1 VGGGRT
7 DVSTGKKK
15 RGRQQK
21 KGVNLKLM
29 NAKKKTRQK
38 TFFDM
43 HYSPNL
49 HWVLN
54 MQLHHNINAAEMI
67 CYIFFLNHCNDGEC
81 QLYMDTI
88 AEGLGVSKRQAA
100 RYINKLI
107 SAGLIERERPKVF
120 GAPANIYRIAR

>member
-1 VGGGRT
+1 
-7 DVSTGKKK
+7 
-15 RGRQQK
+15 
-21 KGVNLKLM
+21 
-29 NAKKKTRQK
+29 
-38 TFFDM
+38 M

-107 SAGLIERERPKVF
+107 RAGLIERERPKRRHYDRA
-120 GAPANIYRIAR
+120 GSQRMQRLKSAGIKGIKDLKKR